1 MKKKEFMVLYQ
12 KLIDRGYEEEIDWS
26 ENLQPCDN
34 AELFLQEYIWV
45 VLNSGMKNQI
55 ARKIYE
61 RIKTALSQGRPIST
75 VFKHKGKADAILNM
89 TLAKDELFTM
99 YQDAEDKLI
108 FLENLSYIGKVTK
121 YHLAKNLG
129 VDTAKPDRHL
139 VRIAKQFNMSCFEL
153 CEKLSKEMGLRIATI
168 DVVLW
173 RAANLGLI

>member
-1 MKKKEFMVLYQ
+1 MLKEDFLTLYNE
-12 KLIDRGYEEEIDWS
+12 LIKRGYEDEIDWS
-26 ENLQPCDN
+26 ENLQPCSDS
-34 AELFLQEYIWV
+34 EVFCQEYIWV

-61 RIKTALSQGRPIST
+61 RIKTALSQSRPISS
-75 VFKHKGKADAILNM
+75 VFKHKGKAEAILNM
-89 TLAKDELFTM
+89 TLVKDELFTM
-99 YQDAEDKLI
+99 YQGAEDKLI
-108 FLENLSYIGKVTK
+108 FLESLSYIGEVTK

-139 VRIAKQFNMSCFEL
+139 VRIAKQFNMTCFEL

>member
-1 MKKKEFMVLYQ
+1 MCKKEFRVLYQ
-12 KLIDRGYEEEIDWS
+12 QLIDRGYKTEIDWS

-34 AELFLQEYIWV
+34 CITFCKEYIWV
-45 VLNSGMKNQI
+45 ILNAGMKNQV
-55 ARKIYE
+55 ARKIYN
-61 RIKTALSQGRPIST
+61 RVIKAIAEKKSVDK
-75 VFKHKGKADAILNM
+75 VFHHKGKVKAIDYMLDNCE
-89 TLAKDELFTM
+89 AVFRQ
-99 YQDAEDKLI
+99 YQRARNKPK
-108 FLENLSYIGKVTK
+108 FLESLPWIGQITK

-153 CEKLSKEMGLRIATI
+153 CKKLSWETGLRVATI